1 MKKSDNR
8 IMHIRP
14 VHSAYK
20 LLNGFTKGD
29 IAKDG
34 TMPAKMEGLFFVD
47 KNNE

>member
-34 TMPAKMEGLFFVD
+34 TLTAKMRELFFGG
-47 KNNE
+47 KGNE